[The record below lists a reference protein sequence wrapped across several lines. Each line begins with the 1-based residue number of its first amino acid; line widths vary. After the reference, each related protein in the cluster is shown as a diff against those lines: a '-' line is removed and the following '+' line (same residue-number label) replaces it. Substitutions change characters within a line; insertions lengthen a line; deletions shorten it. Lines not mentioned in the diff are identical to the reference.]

1 MKLKSI
7 MAISASILLVGA
19 NLFVISA
26 KQGSVNCKSLLS
38 KTLSFNHFAFANMDA
53 GSYGFTRPCGNVE
66 AGDITNCNALKAES
80 YDVNVSIKSDKG
92 QKMSKY
98 INGETHVSAEAGP
111 YLSADLA
118 VRAGNSADGSSN
130 DEENIRIVGTININ
144 AKTARPRYI
153 YCDYHNYIPCTEHV
167 DPCNE
172 LMSKYRAEAFSLFGI

>member
-53 GSYGFTRPCGNVE
+53 GSYGYTRPCGDVVV
-66 AGDITNCNALKAES
+66 GDIATCKGVES
-80 YDVNVSIKSDKG
+80 YDVNVSIKTDKG
-92 QKMSKY
+92 QKLSKY
-98 INGETHVSAEAGP
+98 IKGETSM
-111 YLSADLA
+111 SADIGHCVDVNVA
-118 VRAGNSADGSSN
+118 VTGGNSSDNSASDEADV
-130 DEENIRIVGTININ
+130 RIKGTIKIDISS
-144 AKTARPRYI
+144 ARPRYI
-153 YCDYHNYIPCTEHV
+153 YCNYLNFIPCTEHV

-172 LMSKYRAEAFSLFGI
+172 LMSKYRAEVFSMFGI